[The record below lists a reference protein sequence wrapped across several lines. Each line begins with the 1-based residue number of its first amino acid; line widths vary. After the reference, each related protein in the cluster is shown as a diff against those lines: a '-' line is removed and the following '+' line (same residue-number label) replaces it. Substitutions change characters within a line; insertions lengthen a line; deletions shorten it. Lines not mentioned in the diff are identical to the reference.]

1 MILESKNIKYNI
13 IDIAEPGKEN
23 EKEFMQENSK
33 VRDSK
38 YPLPPQIFNDN
49 YYCGD
54 YEEFDM
60 ANELDE
66 LEKFLK
72 ISSNDLD
79 TNLLENGISCSKVKM
94 EKEVFK
100 EDIHESTEETLDP
113 INNGEVEAV
122 SLGNEVVN
130 KVPDKFSNDFD
141 EIVHAPDEI
150 SNTLHD
156 LSDIPEEIPN
166 ALDEV

>member
-1 MILESKNIKYNI
+1 MLTSI
-13 IDIAEPGKEN
+13 I
-23 EKEFMQENSK
+23 
-33 VRDSK
+33 
-38 YPLPPQIFNDN
+38 
-49 YYCGD
+49 YY
-54 YEEFDM
+54 
-60 ANELDE
+60 
-66 LEKFLK
+66 
-72 ISSNDLD
+72 
-79 TNLLENGISCSKVKM
+79 
-94 EKEVFK
+94 
-100 EDIHESTEETLDP
+100 STEETLDP